1 MIRFRLPTFLFGPR
15 RRKPASEETFARR
28 VDHSEMLQHL
38 CGFDTELY
46 AAMRDLDMGLDM
58 NGVA

>member
-1 MIRFRLPTFLFGPR
+1 MIRFRLPAFLFGPR
-15 RRKPASEETFARR
+15 RRKRPAGEETFVRR
-28 VDHSEMLQHL
+28 VDRSEALQHL

-46 AAMRDLDMGLDM
+46 AAMRGLDM

>member
-1 MIRFRLPTFLFGPR
+1 MIRFRLPAFLFGPR
-15 RRKPASEETFARR
+15 RRKHPTEETFVLR
-28 VDHSEMLQHL
+28 VDRSETLQHL

-46 AAMRDLDMGLDM
+46 AAMRGLDM